1 MLRVNEENKDRLGEI
16 DNVLLDELQD
26 FEGEIIFEI
35 DQVARDFMAHQTQY
49 AKQVRLKVLEKY

>member
-26 FEGEIIFEI
+26 FESEIIFEI

-49 AKQVRLKVLEKY
+49 AKQVKI